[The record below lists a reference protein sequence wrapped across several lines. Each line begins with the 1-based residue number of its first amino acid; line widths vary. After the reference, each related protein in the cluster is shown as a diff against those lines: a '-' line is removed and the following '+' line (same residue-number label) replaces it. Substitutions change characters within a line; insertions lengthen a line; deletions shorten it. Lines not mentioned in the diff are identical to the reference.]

1 MVKVIRKS
9 EGGHELI
16 FISYTFMKQK
26 VQAKGDNK
34 SYQLHLQKL

>member
-16 FISYTFMKQK
+16 FHLLNLYET
-26 VQAKGDNK
+26 KGTSK
-34 SYQLHLQKL
+34 R